1 MRVFNCFNVYKA
13 NKRPAIKESTVL
25 NNNNTKKDD
34 ETFTTEFV
42 GSIQP
47 EKYQELRK
55 SNGRSKKSTEA
66 VTAGLE
72 NSICIVVVKDSS
84 HNIVGMARLVG
95 DGGIFCA
102 IVNVCVLRTHQN
114 KGLRKKLMER
124 MMEYIAKNIPKTCF
138 IGLVASNKFENFY
151 KQFGF
156 TNEKTFNRVGMSYK
170 V

>member
-1 MRVFNCFNVYKA
+1 MRVFSCFNVYKA

-84 HNIVGMARLVG
+84 HNIVGMARLV
-95 DGGIFCA
+95 
-102 IVNVCVLRTHQN
+102 VCVLRTHQN